1 MSDEHFLIQIIGEDS
16 PATDLPRRLADPSW
30 HGLDQEALTA
40 AHCAVETEL
49 VELRDSRIS
58 VFGPA
63 NGFVVSER
71 DGSNSG
77 IMRLGTREGL
87 AVGIAAY
94 LECLAAK
101 AEPDWPGLLPWLQAK
116 GWVE

>member
-1 MSDEHFLIQIIGEDS
+1 MSDEHFLIQIVGEDS
-16 PATDLPRRLADPSW
+16 PTTDRHVGDRTYW

-77 IMRLGTREGL
+77 ILRLGTREGL